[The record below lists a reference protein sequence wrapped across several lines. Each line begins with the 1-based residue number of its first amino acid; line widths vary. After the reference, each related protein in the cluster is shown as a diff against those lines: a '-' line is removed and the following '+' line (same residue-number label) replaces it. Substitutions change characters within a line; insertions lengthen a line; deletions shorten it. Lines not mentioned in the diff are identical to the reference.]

1 MKEKEK
7 EKERERITEKET
19 IYNYVR
25 IYAKTLMT
33 LNWSGEDMYDSI
45 WTLELL
51 IHFVQEILLL
61 ENNQKLE
68 TKGGWQTSALSLYGM
83 AM

>member
-45 WTLELL
+45 
-51 IHFVQEILLL
+51 
-61 ENNQKLE
+61 
-68 TKGGWQTSALSLYGM
+68 
-83 AM
+83 